1 MNQLTKS
8 VMAITVGVVMSF
20 LLLIFLPMPQMEA
33 VAADHNDSKLR
44 FSKLTHS
51 AIGDASLDTRLVVNN
66 IGSSG
71 LDGVA
76 INLGGTSGWGAEMF
90 RVVPT
95 RLDWTTT
102 FTAAGIRD
110 HQRVM
115 PSLRIREMQNR
126 VEGSFVIGYA
136 PSFGDSTYRIEIY
149 DGPLLVFSATGF
161 DSGSES
167 MFSGN
172 DAICDFFGKSQSV
185 ALGICE
191 WVVSPFFQ
199 QNDDSECEW
208 ELTGERKSFMMSDGR
223 KVMGTRIRFIE
234 NLTSAP
240 QKAVFNRMSIQASDV
255 ETMEVDHESVN
266 QPLPASHGGRSEGR

>member
-44 FSKLTHS
+44 FSGLTHS

-95 RLDWTTT
+95 TLDWTTT
-102 FTAAGIRD
+102 FTAAGKRD
-110 HQRVM
+110 HRQVT
-115 PSLRIREMQNR
+115 PSLRIREMQNGNGNG
-126 VEGSFVIGYA
+126 VEDSHIIGYA
-136 PSFGDSTYRIEIY
+136 PSFGDSKYRIEIY

-208 ELTGERKSFMMSDGR
+208 ELTGERKSFMMIDGR
-223 KVMGTRIRFIE
+223 EVMGNRIRFIE

-240 QKAVFNRMSIQASDV
+240 QKAVFRGMSIQASDV

-266 QPLPASHGGRSEGR
+266 RPLPASH